1 MLRRCI
7 RCGSSFEGQKEQ
19 RLCPSCREQAAHK
32 PRMISH
38 VCKSCG
44 ATFTGGPRASFCPE
58 CKAERD
64 KQAVKNVGTLL
75 KIRPFVKLD
84 LPISVSGVA
93 SLIS

>member
-1 MLRRCI
+1 MLRRCT

-64 KQAVKNVGTLL
+64 KQAVK
-75 KIRPFVKLD
+75 KM
-84 LPISVSGVA
+84 SGPC
-93 SLIS
+93 